1 MALLYSKDE
10 ELEIDS
16 NGDLVGK
23 KKVQGKK
30 RRLDSTGERQPKV
43 LSYIFQIWI
52 VGNNSYGKFKQMM
65 KGTKN
70 NKAIKNN
77 KKPKMIKK
85 GEGKKRQNI
94 NESENEEDCAADQ
107 CLKVITEF
115 NFNIGPFFQ
124 YIFFVFL
131 FA

>member
-52 VGNNSYGKFKQMM
+52 VGNNSYWKFKQMM

-107 CLKVITEF
+107 CLKVIT
-115 NFNIGPFFQ
+115 
-124 YIFFVFL
+124 
-131 FA
+131 